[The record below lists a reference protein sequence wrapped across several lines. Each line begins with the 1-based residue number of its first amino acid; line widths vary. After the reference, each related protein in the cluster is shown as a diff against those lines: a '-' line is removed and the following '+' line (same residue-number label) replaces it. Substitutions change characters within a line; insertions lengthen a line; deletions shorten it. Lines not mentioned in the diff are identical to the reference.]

1 MTNHHSHT
9 ETSEGSSHVLLR
21 WFLLLRFVLLRENV
35 RHLTSD
41 LCSVQR
47 TLTMNPEFLQFH
59 PIWSR
64 RSCFSTCYFY
74 VYVHMYIGVYSIL
87 FLTFSLY
94 FLLLLLFFFVLWL
107 LSRLWDNKG
116 ILILVLVVLI
126 KSANKASAC
135 GQRATPLELQ
145 HRRGVRSDTDPCDPG
160 CRTDQHTEVK
170 ELQKQAG
177 SKQGHISKH
186 QN

>member
-1 MTNHHSHT
+1 MSASQQSGFHLTGRFKLFSEHWKNNKTFSLLLLTTSLMTNHHSHT

-21 WFLLLRFVLLRENV
+21 WFLFLRFVLLRENV

-74 VYVHMYIGVYSIL
+74 VYVYMYIGVYSIL

-94 FLLLLLFFFVLWL
+94 FLLLLLFFLFCDCCPVCGTIKEFWFWFL
-107 LSRLWDNKG
+107 LYW
-116 ILILVLVVLI
+116 
-126 KSANKASAC
+126 
-135 GQRATPLELQ
+135 
-145 HRRGVRSDTDPCDPG
+145 
-160 CRTDQHTEVK
+160 
-170 ELQKQAG
+170 
-177 SKQGHISKH
+177 
-186 QN
+186 